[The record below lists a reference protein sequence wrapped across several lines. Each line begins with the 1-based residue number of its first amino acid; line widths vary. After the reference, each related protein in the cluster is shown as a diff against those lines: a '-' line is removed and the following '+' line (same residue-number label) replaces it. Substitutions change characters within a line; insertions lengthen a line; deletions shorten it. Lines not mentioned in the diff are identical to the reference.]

1 MKAITKYK
9 ILNKYTILS
18 LISMLFVLWISWAFV
33 SNFIEI
39 LTMDYFAPDLAV
51 KTQQEANQVR
61 YEYIISI
68 LSWETYID
76 SAMSYV
82 VYIFPLF
89 ALITVLPFYNELK
102 SYYVFGANRFR
113 SYKKEVLRGV
123 FSHALIGGLLI
134 VLVFAVF
141 FSVGSIFMLPAI
153 TDIGGYAS
161 ILPDG
166 FYSKHPYLFFMFMTV
181 TIYFTIGF
189 VFALLG
195 CGIALVSNKPHNII
209 IIPMIAY
216 IADAYI
222 LGGFFGFPNYQ
233 IFHSVGAFNVTTTTF
248 QTFIP
253 ILPFLIA
260 AIIVLIIGVKRNKS
274 IIGDI

>member
-1 MKAITKYK
+1 MNVITKYK
-9 ILNKYTILS
+9 ILNKYNVLS
-18 LISMLFVLWISWAFV
+18 FISMLLVLWISWAFV

-51 KTQQEANQVR
+51 KTQQEANQLR

-68 LSWETYID
+68 LTWETYID
-76 SAMSYV
+76 SSMNYV
-82 VYIFPLF
+82 VYLFPLF
-89 ALITVLPFYNELK
+89 SLITVLPFYNELK

-113 SYKKEVLRGV
+113 NYTKEVLRGV

-134 VLVFAVF
+134 VLVFTVF
-141 FSVGSIFMLPAI
+141 FSIGSIFMQSSL

-189 VFALLG
+189 VFSLLG
-195 CGIALVSNKPHNII
+195 CAIALVSNKS
-209 IIPMIAY
+209 
-216 IADAYI
+216 
-222 LGGFFGFPNYQ
+222 L
-233 IFHSVGAFNVTTTTF
+233 
-248 QTFIP
+248 
-253 ILPFLIA
+253 
-260 AIIVLIIGVKRNKS
+260 
-274 IIGDI
+274 